1 MKHKLILF
9 VFFEIIFFDLIG
21 QDFLIPISYSVEK
34 KSMNENQLI
43 YVGSKNDDLV
53 FYCRE
58 TQKFFL
64 MKDNNY
70 RSFNLEVP
78 KFNNYDYVMLEGI
91 YDNKVIW
98 KALSNSVNSQKIIC
112 YDGNKLLFEH
122 TFPYS
127 YEYKVFYSRFYDGGK
142 SICLKSFFNPWHE
155 YGDVDSNLITV
166 KFGESE
172 KITKIDSSLNVIP
185 FSNKIYYSKLKKYFF
200 DDERNEYST
209 MDIHCRNEKGL
220 DRIIAKDADLL
231 MLSDDG
237 LYMLAKKKLYGKEIH
252 VIIDLTKNKCIY
264 LLSEKYVSRYFYYD
278 VAKKSFSYDCGNKIE
293 TFSVENE
300 FIYDPLEEFSLYKSD
315 CERFWKS
322 H

>member
-9 VFFEIIFFDLIG
+9 VFFEIFFFDLIG

-70 RSFNLEVP
+70 ISFNLEVP

-127 YEYKVFYSRFYDGGK
+127 YEYKVF
-142 SICLKSFFNPWHE
+142 FF
-155 YGDVDSNLITV
+155 
-166 KFGESE
+166 
-172 KITKIDSSLNVIP
+172 
-185 FSNKIYYSKLKKYFF
+185 
-200 DDERNEYST
+200 
-209 MDIHCRNEKGL
+209 
-220 DRIIAKDADLL
+220 
-231 MLSDDG
+231 
-237 LYMLAKKKLYGKEIH
+237 EI
-252 VIIDLTKNKCIY
+252 L
-264 LLSEKYVSRYFYYD
+264 
-278 VAKKSFSYDCGNKIE
+278 
-293 TFSVENE
+293 
-300 FIYDPLEEFSLYKSD
+300 
-315 CERFWKS
+315 
-322 H
+322 